1 MILDITLSYFMVIFF
16 TFSPVTRNLLDA
28 SFLPLRNWAKLKD
41 LTLAGTVYFKIFLL
55 RYLCLYFCIGLL
67 IFKFIV
73 FKFINVF
80 DV

>member
-41 LTLAGTVYFKIFLL
+41 LTLAGTVYFKIFSAKIFMFIF
-55 RYLCLYFCIGLL
+55 LYRI
-67 IFKFIV
+67 
-73 FKFINVF
+73 INIQIYSI
-80 DV
+80 